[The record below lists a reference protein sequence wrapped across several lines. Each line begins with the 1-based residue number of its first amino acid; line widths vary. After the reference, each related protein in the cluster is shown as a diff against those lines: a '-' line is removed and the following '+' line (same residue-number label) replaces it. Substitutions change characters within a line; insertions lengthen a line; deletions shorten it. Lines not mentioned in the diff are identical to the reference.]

1 MATVRIDPSSYHR
14 SRASWVKPAESLPPA
29 QYNHLVEEREARAAC
44 ASVHRHRSIRR
55 MREIADP
62 RVSAVWAHLI
72 DRQLCVIQRL
82 RNMEGRE
89 EMPRRDSGTTMYQA
103 ARIRYESA
111 ILRQQQMFEKWFHA
125 NDSVASDIYLRLEHV
140 CRRIV
145 NRAFARM
152 TVEAGR
158 PK

>member
-1 MATVRIDPSSYHR
+1 MATVRIEPSSYHR
-14 SRASWVKPAESLPPA
+14 GRVTRAKMAEPLPPA

-111 ILRQQQMFEKWFHA
+111 ILRQQQMFEKWFASHYEA
-125 NDSVASDIYLRLEHV
+125 DSTIYRRLEDV

-145 NRAFARM
+145 NRAAARM
-152 TVEAGR
+152 IVEAGR